1 MTYEGFLGTT
11 LVNSLRW
18 ISAGLGIISFILLI
32 YGVFNEKSIP
42 FVLILYVLTIL
53 FVVGHF
59 ILS

>member
-1 MTYEGFLGTT
+1 MAYEGFLGTT
-11 LVNSLRW
+11 LVNFLRW
-18 ISAGLGIISFILLI
+18 TSAGLGIISFILLI

-53 FVVGHF
+53 FVLGHF